1 MCLNT
6 SVIEGEWIFNSNPT
20 HNLLFVI
27 SLTEIKHPIVS
38 FCIMI
43 QNTYYN
49 VCNQGSFE
57 KEEFISAFPL

>member
-20 HNLLFVI
+20 HNLIFI
-27 SLTEIKHPIVS
+27 ICLTEIKHPVVS
-38 FCIMI
+38 FIH
-43 QNTYYN
+43 NTYYN